1 MITIGI
7 TILVGTFGFHRE
19 YQVHT
24 NTYTHSLIIL
34 ITSRIYI
41 FTELHIE
48 IFFYIKVFLATV
60 CFHRSRNTIVKMV
73 LKFYGPVI

>member
-1 MITIGI
+1 MIYKLKKKHVPARSEIITIGI

-41 FTELHIE
+41 FTELHVE
-48 IFFYIKVFLATV
+48 K
-60 CFHRSRNTIVKMV
+60 N
-73 LKFYGPVI
+73 

>member
-41 FTELHIE
+41 FTELHI
-48 IFFYIKVFLATV
+48 KKKNVATV
-60 CFHRSRNTIVKMV
+60 CIHRSRNTIVKMV
-73 LKFYGPVI
+73 LKLYGPVI